1 MHPSPH
7 WLWTWLLLSSA
18 VPLAGAAEPQPPSS
32 DAIPAKLLRYAQRV
46 LHAHDADGDGRLT
59 PGEWASMRGDPR
71 QADADK
77 NGVITLDE
85 LARHVADYAERHR
98 LRLLRPTV
106 GAPAEIVSLF
116 TPSDEVKPAEGV
128 KSAALRTGLPA
139 GAANPPGESPG
150 SAADDPATKP
160 ATGAEPVL
168 PKPPPE
174 TKFYVPARR
183 LPPGLPDWFRQR
195 DADGDGQL
203 SLSEY
208 APKATPSQ
216 IAEFSRLDINRDGL
230 LTAKEYLRA
239 TGAAK
244 SPKPA
249 AKKP

>member
-1 MHPSPH
+1 MHRSPL
-7 WLWTWLLLSSA
+7 WLWAWLLLSTVVAPS
-18 VPLAGAAEPQPPSS
+18 PAAEPQSPSS
-32 DAIPAKLLRYAQRV
+32 DAIPAKLLRYAQR
-46 LHAHDADGDGRLT
+46 LIHAYDADGDGCLG

-85 LARHVADYAERHR
+85 LARHVADYAQRHK
-98 LRLLRPTV
+98 LRLVRPTV

-116 TPSDEVKPAEGV
+116 TPSDEAKPAEPS
-128 KSAALRTGLPA
+128 KSAPQSTGLPA
-139 GAANPPGESPG
+139 GAAGPPGESP
-150 SAADDPATKP
+150 APTADDPAKKP

-174 TKFYVPARR
+174 TKFHVPAKR

-216 IAEFSRLDINRDGL
+216 IAEFSRLDVNGDGL
-230 LTAKEYLRA
+230 LTAKEYVRA
-239 TGAAK
+239 TGT
-244 SPKPA
+244 
-249 AKKP
+249 